1 MSKAGDTQQFSD
13 GEETEWG
20 QTLNECFY
28 QLSEVCVCVWLN
40 KWGWFFEL
48 LYYFSSPL
56 LFFTLYFSGEQW
68 SYMMLHSLL
77 RHRHKEKLHACIY
90 CMCIQTLQWELR
102 LLSDAER
109 SLSCCLLLTASQND
123 LRPPGAPDCEAAN
136 GQLQQLLV
144 FLPGGDIFIE
154 LQIKLVLFFM
164 FFFKPCVLA
173 GVCGTFVVQIL
184 KVNS

>member
-40 KWGWFFEL
+40 GWGWFFEL
-48 LYYFSSPL
+48 LYYLSSPL

-68 SYMMLHSLL
+68 SYIMLHSLL
-77 RHRHKEKLHACIY
+77 RHRHKEKLHACMY
-90 CMCIQTLQWELR
+90 VYTDNAVR
-102 LLSDAER
+102 VTSAER

-144 FLPGGDIFIE
+144 FLPGGDIFI
-154 LQIKLVLFFM
+154 
-164 FFFKPCVLA
+164 
-173 GVCGTFVVQIL
+173 
-184 KVNS
+184 